1 MVEEKK
7 PKKKKK
13 MVMARIVGR
22 CCLLALVAAIVMSC
36 WTTSTASPVART
48 DAFGAGPDLC
58 VVQTPLVTRHFQ
70 AWRQAEEAVPTRGC
84 SNRSGIV
91 TTHEVHLIRLTNAGN
106 SVLLEVN
113 ETDKPANARLAL
125 ILDADT
131 NVKWTVR
138 LVGRSV
144 DSNSQE
150 STIIVTGNSVLDLS
164 ELKASVTNRPK
175 EGRNALLRF
184 IERRFKALHSFSQV
198 DAGGSQLRLRLTLA
212 AGSDASLCDYET
224 TNTSPVLQASR
235 MEPQSVEGCF
245 HTEQAGSY
253 PKDVHVIDLDNGQA
267 EEAKNKNKSSVH
279 IHLAASGWA
288 DEEMTQPRNVALVLK
303 SVQPVRWTVSSAPVL
318 SGSLLI
324 LAEHQVDV
332 GGLSARQLADVR
344 SNQNLP
350 EDFALLI
357 VKVTADLG
365 PPVSYVKAP
374 LAANSI
380 EIVIG
385 RKQQQQLRLPSS
397 NVAKQQ
403 VENLNGAASHSS
415 PSTEMALRSLG
426 RSGSVGYSQQNTPNR
441 GTGTQRSVAWTL
453 QQSVRIQCGSNYLT
467 AALPRNMAEALGVNG
482 LFLND
487 RGCSGKR
494 NATHWMV
501 RTHVTSCGST
511 SRIDGKLT
519 TYSNAVHIQ
528 LRAVHPQQ
536 NDDEDFEGSGVD
548 GYPSSAARQ
557 VTIPIQCHSE
567 PNFPVGFGDKL
578 DDDNVMDTDV
588 DLPVGQTD
596 LYHMEI
602 HRNKEWTV
610 PVVTGPM
617 NEASK
622 AEVVFDETLHVR
634 TWIDGVSYIQIVTE
648 KCWVSNSSDS
658 EQPPRLILIRNTC
671 PADLSVQMRRIE
683 RGDTGGG
690 FSFHVSKDY
699 ADLGQLYI
707 HCKLGLCSN
716 QPSKVQGNL
725 KMCIDP
731 SQYCSGRHVLKP
743 FLDESVSTAQQIL
756 VRGPLRMVAKATFAQ
771 QNKIGASGDVTTS
784 PGSLVTSGQNNGV
797 AGTQQVILV
806 GVSTEVTVGI
816 ALASFVIGV
825 GLTAIL
831 WCIHMRT
838 DPYRRVMNRK
848 TRSSRSNNRCQAI
861 GAKCSPMIRPR
872 SGVDHHRTSLQQ
884 VPIGTQQQQ
893 QQLIAAQP
901 ASDSMDKQPQQLQ
914 HQFTYDYDVSSSQSN
929 SSGSQ
934 CSRED
939 SSPTPNSQTPMNV
952 TSAR

>member
-1 MVEEKK
+1 MQCFSFEK
-7 PKKKKK
+7 
-13 MVMARIVGR
+13 
-22 CCLLALVAAIVMSC
+22 
-36 WTTSTASPVART
+36 
-48 DAFGAGPDLC
+48 GAGPDLC

-113 ETDKPANARLAL
+113 GTDKPANARLAL

-303 SVQPVRWTVSSAPVL
+303 SVQPVRWTISSAPVL

-426 RSGSVGYSQQNTPNR
+426 RSGSVGYSQQSTPNR

-528 LRAVHPQQ
+528 LRAVQPQQ

-671 PADLSVQMRRIE
+671 PADLSVQMRQIE
-683 RGDTGGG
+683 RGDTDGG

-797 AGTQQVILV
+797 AGSQQVILV

>member
-1 MVEEKK
+1 
-7 PKKKKK
+7 

-58 VVQTPLVTRHFQ
+58 VVQTPLMTRHFQ
-70 AWRQAEEAVPTRGC
+70 AWRQAEEAVLTRGC

-106 SVLLEVN
+106 SVLLEVDG
-113 ETDKPANARLAL
+113 TDKPANTRLAL

-131 NVKWTVR
+131 TVKWTVR

-224 TNTSPVLQASR
+224 TNASPVLQASR

-253 PKDVHVIDLDNGQA
+253 PKDVHVIDLDNGQP
-267 EEAKNKNKSSVH
+267 ESKNKNNSVH
-279 IHLAASGWA
+279 IHLAAGGA
-288 DEEMTQPRNVALVLK
+288 DEEMSQPRDVALVLK
-303 SVQPVRWTVSSAPVL
+303 SARPVRWIVSSAPVL
-318 SGSLLI
+318 TGSLLI
-324 LAEHQVDV
+324 LAEHQVDIS
-332 GGLSARQLADVR
+332 GLSARQQSDVR
-344 SNQNLP
+344 SQQNLP
-350 EDFALLI
+350 ESFPLLI
-357 VKVTADLG
+357 LSVTADLG
-365 PPVSYVKAP
+365 PPVSYVKPAP
-374 LAANSI
+374 ATNSV

-385 RKQQQQLRLPSS
+385 KKQQQQLRLPSS
-397 NVAKQQ
+397 NVVKQQ

-426 RSGSVGYSQQNTPNR
+426 RSGGAGYSQQNTPNR

-453 QQSVRIQCGSNYLT
+453 QQSVRVQCGSNYLT
-467 AALPRNMAEALGVNG
+467 ASLPRPMAEALGVVG

-494 NATHWMV
+494 NASHWMV
-501 RTHVTSCGST
+501 KTHVTSCGST

-671 PADLSVQMRRIE
+671 PADLSVQVRQIE
-683 RGDTGGG
+683 RGDTDGG

-716 QPSKVQGNL
+716 QPSKVQGSL

-784 PGSLVTSGQNNGV
+784 PGSLVTAGQNNGV
-797 AGTQQVILV
+797 TGTQQVILV

-884 VPIGTQQQQ
+884 VAIGTQQQQ

-952 TSAR
+952 ASAR